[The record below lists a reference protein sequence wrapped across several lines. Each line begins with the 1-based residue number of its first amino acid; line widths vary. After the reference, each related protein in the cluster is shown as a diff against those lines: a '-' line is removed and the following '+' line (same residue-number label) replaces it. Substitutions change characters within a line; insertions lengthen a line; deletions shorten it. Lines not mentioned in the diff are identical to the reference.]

1 MGNIVNQHLEEL
13 FLDKKSPS
21 ETARDIM
28 SEANQL
34 LKEEDW

>member
-21 ETARDIM
+21 ETAKDITF
-28 SEANQL
+28 EVNQL
-34 LKEEDW
+34 LK